1 MADAVTDKMHERIS
15 TLETNHKV
23 VIGRIDSV
31 ENSVSA
37 LSLKVDKVLEF
48 IQEARVRQLPP
59 VNTIIVTIVA
69 TLTLISMTVGG
80 LFWLVDSRVG
90 FGVQR
95 ANYFVSQLSD
105 GPENIY
111 VRIHDLDS
119 RVKRIESP
127 LAK

>member
-1 MADAVTDKMHERIS
+1 MADAVTDKFHERIS
-15 TLETNHKV
+15 TLETNHKI

-95 ANYFVSQLSD
+95 ANYFVSQLSY

-127 LAK
+127 QK